1 MLFLFDPRTER
12 VIGEPDSGNKAILDL
27 CQRGGMHCVAV
38 SRFRPF
44 VASRILADFTFSSS
58 EDIRF
63 SVQEVFN
70 YVESVR

>member
-1 MLFLFDPRTER
+1 MGVTAKAWFKSIIHMLFLFDPRTER

-27 CQRGGMHCVAV
+27 CQRGGMQ
-38 SRFRPF
+38 
-44 VASRILADFTFSSS
+44 FSSS